1 MSTRRTA
8 APGTNRRIA
17 IGIAA
22 IGAAGFGLF
31 SAPTAAAGPA
41 PSSIESEYLQI
52 LDESGAHISGQDA
65 DELKL
70 GYLLCALSQQNELPP
85 DGSAAYMTAARVSKL
100 CYYVSTTDAPSGSEV
115 EQGTGDAWQQQ
126 QNAPGIDAWNDTD
139 SDDDGYSDGTTT
151 PTTTPVTTDV
161 SSIYRNSSR

>member
-1 MSTRRTA
+1 MSIRRTA
-8 APGTNRRIA
+8 APRTNRHIA

-31 SAPTAAAGPA
+31 SAPVAAAGPA

-100 CYYVSTTDAPSGSEV
+100 CYYVSTTDAPSGAQV
-115 EQGTGDAWQQQ
+115 EQGTDAWQQQ
-126 QNAPGIDAWNDTD
+126 ENAPGIDAWLDTD
-139 SDDDGYSDGTTT
+139 SDDDGYSDGDDDSNYD
-151 PTTTPVTTDV
+151 PG
-161 SSIYRNSSR
+161 YH

>member
-1 MSTRRTA
+1 MNARRTA
-8 APGTNRRIA
+8 APGTNNRRIA

-22 IGAAGFGLF
+22 IGAAGVGLF
-31 SAPTAAAGPA
+31 GAPTAAAGPA

-100 CYYVSTTDAPSGSEV
+100 CYYVSTTDAPSGAEV
-115 EQGTGDAWQQQ
+115 ELGTGDEWQ
-126 QNAPGIDAWNDTD
+126 NPVIDDWNDTD
-139 SDDDGYSDGTTT
+139 NDDDNVSDADDYYDDDPGA
-151 PTTTPVTTDV
+151 
-161 SSIYRNSSR
+161 Y

>member
-1 MSTRRTA
+1 MDRMNTRRTA
-8 APGTNRRIA
+8 APRTTRRIA
-17 IGIAA
+17 IGVAA

-100 CYYVSTTDAPSGSEV
+100 CYYVSTTDAPSGAEV
-115 EQGTGDAWQQQ
+115 ELGTGDEWQ
-126 QNAPGIDAWNDTD
+126 NPVIDDWNDTD
-139 SDDDGYSDGTTT
+139 NDDDN
-151 PTTTPVTTDV
+151 V
-161 SSIYRNSSR
+161 SNADDYYDDDPGAY

>member
-1 MSTRRTA
+1 MSIRMTA
-8 APGTNRRIA
+8 APRSKRHIG

-31 SAPTAAAGPA
+31 SAPMAAAGPA

-52 LDESGAHISGQDA
+52 LDANGAHISGQDA

-100 CYYVSTTDAPSGSEV
+100 CYYVSTTDAPSGAEV
-115 EQGTGDAWQQQ
+115 EQGTDAWQQQ
-126 QNAPGIDAWNDTD
+126 QEAPGIDAWLDTD
-139 SDDDGYSDGTTT
+139 PDKDGYSDGSDDSNYD
-151 PTTTPVTTDV
+151 PG
-161 SSIYRNSSR
+161 YH

>member
-1 MSTRRTA
+1 MSTRTTA
-8 APGTNRRIA
+8 APRTNRRIA

-31 SAPTAAAGPA
+31 SAPIAAAGPA

-100 CYYVSTTDAPSGSEV
+100 CYYVSTTGAPSGAEV
-115 EQGTGDAWQQQ
+115 EQGTDAWQND
-126 QNAPGIDAWNDTD
+126 QNAPIIDDWNDTD
-139 SDDDGYSDGTTT
+139 NDDDNVSDADDYYDDDPGA
-151 PTTTPVTTDV
+151 
-161 SSIYRNSSR
+161 Y

>member
-1 MSTRRTA
+1 MSTRTTT

-17 IGIAA
+17 IGVAA
-22 IGAAGFGLF
+22 IGAAGLGLF
-31 SAPTAAAGPA
+31 SAPTATAGPA

-100 CYYVSTTDAPSGSEV
+100 CYYVSTTGAPSGAEV
-115 EQGTGDAWQQQ
+115 EFGTGDAWQQQ

-139 SDDDGYSDGTTT
+139 PDKDGYSDGNDDSNYD
-151 PTTTPVTTDV
+151 PG
-161 SSIYRNSSR
+161 YH